1 MEKQQKNVAELSAGQ
16 SLEQIDALYLAGM
29 RVALLDGSFD
39 NAELE
44 RLCGLVKQ
52 TFYTHNDPIGLMLR
66 LKPGMEP
73 KELAIYQYVLL
84 DGFTVES
91 AAAWRESHG
100 AFAGVTLA
108 KVEADAENWLNVVDG
123 ILTGNAEI
131 AELAQT
137 AGLLVLT
144 DNAEIQV
151 DGLLW
156 HAGTDPQCIAGREEK
171 LGWNEQ
177 KILKRITDA
186 SAEHVYGP
194 MAVLN
199 AMKCEA
205 KAILVLTT
213 DGSNLAAIT
222 SLNPPIPVIAIA
234 KRPEREAMLLCQT
247 MRWGT
252 LPTAITRTPESM
264 DVEAFA
270 RFVAELYGYPKGDSF
285 VALGHWVEGQNQQQM
300 CCFTL

>member
-1 MEKQQKNVAELSAGQ
+1 MEMQQKNVAELSVGQ
-16 SLEQIDALYLAGM
+16 TLEQIDRLYLAGM
-29 RVALLDGSFD
+29 RVALLDASFAD
-39 NAELE
+39 AELE

-66 LKPGMEP
+66 LKPQQEP
-73 KELAIYQYVLL
+73 AELAIYQYVLL
-84 DGFTVES
+84 DGFTTES
-91 AAAWRESHG
+91 AKQWRETHA
-100 AFAGVTLA
+100 AFTGLALA
-108 KVEADAENWLNVVDG
+108 KVEADVENWLPVVDG
-123 ILTGNAEI
+123 ILTSDA
-131 AELAQT
+131 AVADCAQT

-144 DNAEIQV
+144 DNADIQV

-156 HAGTDPQCIAGREEK
+156 YAGTNPECISNREEK
-171 LGWNEQ
+171 LVWNEQ
-177 KILKRITDA
+177 KILKRIADA
-186 SAEHVYGP
+186 TAADAFGP
-194 MAVLN
+194 MAVLS
-199 AMKCEA
+199 AMKCDA

-213 DGSNLAAIT
+213 DGSNLASIT

-285 VALGHWVEGQNQQQM
+285 VALGHWVEGQNRQQM

>member
-1 MEKQQKNVAELSAGQ
+1 MEKQQKNVAELAAGQ
-16 SLEQIDALYLAGM
+16 TLAQIDALYLAGM
-29 RVALLDGSFD
+29 RVALLDASYD
-39 NAELE
+39 DAELE

-73 KELAIYQYVLL
+73 AVLAIYQYILL
-84 DGFTVES
+84 DGFTPET
-91 AAAWRESHG
+91 AAAWRADHADFTG
-100 AFAGVTLA
+100 LVLA
-108 KVEADAENWLNVVDG
+108 KVEGTPANWLSIVDG
-123 ILTGNAEI
+123 ILTSDA
-131 AELAQT
+131 AAADCAQT

-144 DNAEIQV
+144 DNADIQV

-156 HAGTDPQCIAGREEK
+156 YEGTDPERIANRTEK
-171 LGWNEQ
+171 LGWHEQ
-177 KILKRITDA
+177 KILQRIADA
-186 SAEHVYGP
+186 APEKVYGP
-194 MAVLN
+194 MAALN
-199 AMKCEA
+199 AMKCDA

-213 DGSNLAAIT
+213 DGSNLASIT

-270 RFVAELYGYPKGDSF
+270 RFVAELYGYQKGDSF
-285 VALGHWVEGQNQQQM
+285 VALGHWVEGQNKQQM
-300 CCFTL
+300 CSFTL